1 MAVQPLLTAAQV
13 RARRPRRLKPT
24 DDDAIDLYVVEFGE
38 IAEDYLGVAC
48 PPRESTYTGKAR
60 NGWMD
65 LPDVQV
71 TACTVVDENDGCKA
85 RRLQIVQQRRQ
96 ALIRL
101 QRWNEYRDDGFVR
114 HVLSFSSCS
123 VFL

>member
-1 MAVQPLLTAAQV
+1 MLSVGIGGDAAGEL
-13 RARRPRRLKPT
+13 RPRRQ
-24 DDDAIDLYVVEFGE
+24 AVVESVLQRAAL
-38 IAEDYLGVAC
+38 AEVDRV
-48 PPRESTYTGKAR
+48 P
-60 NGWMD
+60 
-65 LPDVQV
+65 QHH
-71 TACTVVDENDGCKA
+71 TAELLLRLRKNILIGCAAAVVDENDGCKA

-101 QRWNEYRDDGFVR
+101 QRGNEYRDDGFVR